1 MTHTVIYGEINASR
15 SCRFTE
21 KQFRS
26 NDIVARPGGDEFLV
40 YMSKIRD
47 TKSLAEKCASP
58 VSSVHNIKLD
68 DNNHL
73 TISMGGVVARAGM
86 YYDVLYQT
94 ADQALYRSKNSGR
107 DKFEIVE

>member
-1 MTHTVIYGEINASR
+1 MPCAS
-15 SCRFTE
+15 SQSVPDLL
-21 KQFRS
+21 KNSFRS

-47 TKSLAEKCASP
+47 TKSLAEKCASLC
-58 VSSVHNIKLD
+58 SSVHNIKLD

-73 TISMGGVVARAGM
+73 TISMGVAVARAGM